1 MNSTVLVEA
10 LFAQEMKKSQV
21 EMFKSSKK
29 DQQDNYLIKGLSNK
43 ISPDDID
50 YEWLGSVYW
59 WLFQEIVSGLLGYQ
73 SQGSQGIH
81 YKIRP

>member
-1 MNSTVLVEA
+1 MNSTVLAEA
-10 LFAQEMKKSQV
+10 LFAQEMKKLQV

-50 YEWLGSVYW
+50 YE
-59 WLFQEIVSGLLGYQ
+59 
-73 SQGSQGIH
+73 
-81 YKIRP
+81 

>member
-1 MNSTVLVEA
+1 MNSTVLAEA

-43 ISPDDID
+43 ISPYDID
-50 YEWLGSVYW
+50 YEWLSSVYW
-59 WLFQEIVSGLLGYQ
+59 WLFQEITIRSLRYQ

-81 YKIRP
+81 YQIHP